1 MPRWRFIARY
11 SSKIGLKSGKFPIFW
26 KNARILK
33 KVRNVF
39 LELGWSLRPEIW
51 TVGTSSKNLGMLR
64 GIFENFDFL
73 ANFQCAAGKK

>member
-64 GIFENFDFL
+64 GIFENFEF
-73 ANFQCAAGKK
+73 

>member
-1 MPRWRFIARY
+1 MCY

-64 GIFENFDFL
+64 GIFEKDRQAIHINLVNKVDL
-73 ANFQCAAGKK
+73 Y